1 MPVAIGS
8 ADLTEFLPADQRVL
22 VGASSAESM
31 LLGGAVLNA
40 GERVGRAVFTGIF
53 VPGLNRQTYLAG
65 SRSRVETFFMTPE
78 LRSVADRV
86 ELLPL
91 CYRDILDRLQKVDL
105 GAALMMV
112 TPPDAD
118 GLCSFG
124 PAVDFLAHVWARAP
138 IRVAHI
144 NPLMPRTH
152 GAMSIP
158 FDQIT
163 AYVEADQPLLEMA
176 SGDPDLVTD
185 AIAESVGRFIGD
197 GATLQIGLGKIPGAV
212 LRTLR
217 ARRNLRIHSGLI
229 GDAVVDLEE
238 AGALADGISVTAGVA
253 IGTKRLY
260 RAIQSEKYI
269 FKPVAQTH
277 DPHVMASLSNLVT
290 INSALAVDLFGQCYA
305 ERANGAFVSGPG
317 GASEFA
323 AGAKLAQG
331 LRIIA
336 LPASAGG
343 ESRIVLRGE
352 GPVSLSRMDTDIVVT
367 EHGFA
372 DLRGL
377 GHEGRAAAL
386 ISLAPPD
393 RRAELRASWEKMM
406 RAAL

>member
-1 MPVAIGS
+1 
-8 ADLTEFLPADQRVL
+8 
-22 VGASSAESM
+22 
-31 LLGGAVLNA
+31 
-40 GERVGRAVFTGIF
+40 
-53 VPGLNRQTYLAG
+53 
-65 SRSRVETFFMTPE
+65 
-78 LRSVADRV
+78 
-86 ELLPL
+86 
-91 CYRDILDRLQKVDL
+91 
-105 GAALMMV
+105 
-112 TPPDAD
+112 
-118 GLCSFG
+118 
-124 PAVDFLAHVWARAP
+124 
-138 IRVAHI
+138 
-144 NPLMPRTH
+144 
-152 GAMSIP
+152 MSIP

-176 SGDPDLVTD
+176 SGDPDPVTD

-238 AGALADGISVTAGVA
+238 AGALAGGISVTAGVA

-277 DPHVMASLSNLVT
+277 DPHVMASLPDLVT

-323 AGAKLAQG
+323 AGAKLARG

-343 ESRIVLRGE
+343 ESRIVLSGD

-393 RRAELRASWEKMM
+393 RRSELRASWEKTM
-406 RAAL
+406 RAAP